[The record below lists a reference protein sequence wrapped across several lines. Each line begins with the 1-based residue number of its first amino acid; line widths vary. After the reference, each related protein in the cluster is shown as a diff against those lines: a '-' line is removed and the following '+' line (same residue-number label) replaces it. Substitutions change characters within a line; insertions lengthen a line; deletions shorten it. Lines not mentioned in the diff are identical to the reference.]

1 MIILFVISGFLWIV
15 AFGWL
20 LQHYIRKRATREEPL
35 WSRQQRMWQSIF
47 ASRRQHLLAYWA
59 LSMGV
64 FTVFAVGLCRPDFT
78 DAAMFGK
85 ATGGYQLYIDS
96 RVPVQYDLNSPEV
109 RRKLS
114 IDALPEDTRFLHFMR
129 HSADEASCLNLNKVE
144 IPTVLGI
151 ELSEMH
157 CFGITENKPL
167 SLPAV
172 YIDEEALIWSMMKSP
187 GDTIFYTDG
196 LGKKVP
202 VLIAGSY
209 PTGIFHGNAIMQAE
223 DFRQLWPEE
232 SGIEVLLVKTPHPA
246 ATAELL
252 SVAMN
257 EYGLIIQT
265 TEERMR
271 MFFEV
276 TDTYLLIFLTL
287 GGLGLLLGI
296 FSLIIIVRKNLTA
309 QQSDIQQYLALGFSR
324 KTLSAMQ
331 LRENL
336 IVPFYAIMA
345 GGSGALISISANVT
359 GAGIQTL
366 FLAALSLALLLLSV
380 YWGIRSMVVKWVGST
395 STQNN

>member
-1 MIILFVISGFLWIV
+1 MIVLFVISGFLWIV

-20 LQHYIRKRATREEPL
+20 LRYYIRKRAEQKEPL
-35 WSRQQRMWQSIF
+35 WNRQQRMWQSIF
-47 ASRRQHLLAYWA
+47 ASRRQHLMAYWA

-78 DAAMFGK
+78 DANMIGT

-96 RVPVQYDLNSPEV
+96 RVPVQYDLNNQEV
-109 RRKLS
+109 RHKLN
-114 IDALPEDTRFLHFMR
+114 IDALPDDTRFLHFMR

-151 ELSEMH
+151 ELSEM
-157 CFGITENKPL
+157 CSFGLTEIKP
-167 SLPAV
+167 SDLPAV

-187 GDTIFYTDG
+187 GDTILYTNG
-196 LGKKVP
+196 QGQQTS

-209 PTGIFHGNAIMQAE
+209 PTGIFHGNAIMSDD
-223 DFRQLWPEE
+223 DFRLLWPEE
-232 SGIEVLLVKTPHPA
+232 SGIEVLLVKTSKPA
-246 ATAELL
+246 ETAELL
-252 SVAMN
+252 SIAMN
-257 EYGLIIQT
+257 EYGLLIQT
-265 TEERMR
+265 TEERIR

-309 QQSDIQQYLALGFSR
+309 QQSAIQQYLALGFSR
-324 KTLSAMQ
+324 KTLTAM
-331 LRENL
+331 LLHENL
-336 IVPFYAIMA
+336 IVPFYAILA

-366 FLAALSLALLLLSV
+366 CLAAFSLALLLMCV
-380 YWGIRSMVVKWVGST
+380 YWGIRTMVVKLLLKS
-395 STQNN
+395 